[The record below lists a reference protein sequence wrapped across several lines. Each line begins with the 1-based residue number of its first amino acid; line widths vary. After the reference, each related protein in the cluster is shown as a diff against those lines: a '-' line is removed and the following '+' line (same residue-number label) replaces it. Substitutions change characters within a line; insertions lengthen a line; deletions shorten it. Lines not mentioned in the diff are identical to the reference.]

1 MKSGQ
6 ITQLK
11 MCVRSAAIV
20 SGSACTTIG
29 LLRSAPTESTS
40 SGSAAM

>member
-1 MKSGQ
+1 VKSGQ

-11 MCVRSAAIV
+11 MCARSAAIV

-29 LLRSAPTESTS
+29 RCRSPPTESTS
-40 SGSAAM
+40 SGSAAT